1 MEKNTYYTGKVADIV
16 AAYRAAKSAKAKV
29 NGFINLAFT
38 DTMDGLNVR
47 SVYGDAKKMGRLM
60 DEFTDKFKVQLATPY
75 IDTEFKALVA
85 TNGASMILCDIPDG
99 MTKDD
104 AILAGFKWN
113 IGCALRW
120 WSVIRDR
127 EVTDYNLANLK
138 RIAVIRKGDAI
149 HNLLMGLAECA
160 KAYEHEDKDG
170 CFHTIYC
177 WFENKLYNV
186 RAVADIVT
194 GVFKLGNTEIR
205 LCEQVGY
212 AGWYSAGYTPMH
224 IVGMDGKN
232 NSRGLVMPVRHYGMT
247 DGAFVF
253 PTEEKA
259 VNAA

>member
-1 MEKNTYYTGKVADIV
+1 MEKNTYHTGKVADIV

-29 NGFINLAFT
+29 TGFINLAFT

-60 DEFTDKFKVQLATPY
+60 DEFTGKFKAQLATPY

-85 TNGASMILCDIPDG
+85 TNGANMILCDIPEG

-113 IGCALRW
+113 IGCDLRW

-138 RIAVIRKGDAI
+138 RIAVIRKGDAL

-177 WFENKLYNV
+177 WFGQKLYNV
-186 RAVADIVT
+186 RAVADMVT

-212 AGWYSAGYTPMH
+212 AGWYSAGHTPMH

-247 DGAFVF
+247 DGTFVF
-253 PTEEKA
+253 PTEDKA
-259 VNAA
+259 ADAA